1 MKPKTLQTFRTM
13 QLAVKGACAPKS
25 VNYLSLNGIDAIDI
39 GDNLRIISI
48 DLDRDL
54 VVVEMGEDSNVESYM
69 PLNVLSDDVIEE
81 IIDTM
86 QAKAVD
92 IANRDVMVNGHGEM
106 SNDVWRR

>member
-13 QLAVKGACAPKS
+13 QLAVKGACHPKS
-25 VNYLSLNGIDAIDI
+25 VSYLTLDGIDAIEL

-54 VVVEMGEDSNVESYM
+54 VVVEMGEDSNVESFM

-92 IANRDVMVNGHGEM
+92 IADRDVMVNGHGEM
-106 SNDVWRR
+106 SKDVWRK